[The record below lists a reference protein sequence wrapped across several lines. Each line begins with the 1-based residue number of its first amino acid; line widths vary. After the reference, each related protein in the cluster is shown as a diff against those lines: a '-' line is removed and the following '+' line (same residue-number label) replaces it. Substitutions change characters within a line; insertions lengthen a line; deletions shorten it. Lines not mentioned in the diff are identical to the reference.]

1 MRFRVLIISILIIL
15 TTVGCSSTNN
25 LSKEDKLADFEQLYN
40 EIKNGYPFLEVNKRQ
55 NKIDWLA
62 NKETYKDLIEKTS
75 SDQDFAE
82 KLNSILQDLNS
93 GHTEVITEKAYFD
106 MFKEVYGP
114 LGWYDFFDDE
124 NVNNMYNSFKD
135 KGKPMSE
142 SFKDIEMKDLVKDKI
157 GYIYIPQMN
166 SANGSIDDDMK
177 RIESYLRNRQNY
189 KALVI
194 NIRGNTGGTD
204 EYWTKLVSILSDKK
218 FECGGYNLV
227 RNNSDVINNY
237 TKARKVKLNDIN
249 ELPKNIIKKAPKE
262 VTSMFTHFEENKLT
276 VEGKSKTPFKGK
288 IYLLVDDFVYSGA
301 ESFSIFCKEQ
311 NFATIVGTKTGGDG
325 YVYDPVLFKLNNS
338 GLIVRMSS
346 AMYITDSGI
355 CNEEEKTTPD
365 VKIEN
370 NSKRLEPYI
379 DKVLELENEK

>member
-1 MRFRVLIISILIIL
+1 MRFRALIISILIIL

-62 NKETYKDLIEKTS
+62 NKETYQDLIEKTS

-157 GYIYIPQMN
+157 GYIYIP
-166 SANGSIDDDMK
+166 
-177 RIESYLRNRQNY
+177 
-189 KALVI
+189 
-194 NIRGNTGGTD
+194 
-204 EYWTKLVSILSDKK
+204 
-218 FECGGYNLV
+218 
-227 RNNSDVINNY
+227 
-237 TKARKVKLNDIN
+237 
-249 ELPKNIIKKAPKE
+249 
-262 VTSMFTHFEENKLT
+262 
-276 VEGKSKTPFKGK
+276 
-288 IYLLVDDFVYSGA
+288 
-301 ESFSIFCKEQ
+301 
-311 NFATIVGTKTGGDG
+311 
-325 YVYDPVLFKLNNS
+325 
-338 GLIVRMSS
+338 
-346 AMYITDSGI
+346 
-355 CNEEEKTTPD
+355 
-365 VKIEN
+365 
-370 NSKRLEPYI
+370 
-379 DKVLELENEK
+379 